1 VPAKF
6 GQSYT
11 VPLLKVY
18 SCSKNLNVNDFRGIS
33 ISPVLSKIFEHCVLR
48 RFSNYFVS
56 SDNQFG
62 FKRAVGCSHAIYT
75 VRSTV
80 DHYVSN
86 GSTVNLC
93 ALDVSKAFD
102 KMNHHGLFIKLMNRC
117 LPVAVLSMLE
127 NWFSRCFSFV
137 KWFGSCSF
145 SFSLTCGIRQGGV
158 LSPYLFAIYIDYL
171 IRDIIKL
178 SIGCISHFVS
188 VCIVYADD
196 ILLLDPSVAA
206 LQRLVLACDVKSMFP

>member
-1 VPAKF
+1 M
-6 GQSYT
+6 
-11 VPLLKVY
+11 
-18 SCSKNLNVNDFRGIS
+18 D
-33 ISPVLSKIFEHCVLR
+33 HC
-48 RFSNYFVS
+48 
-56 SDNQFG
+56 
-62 FKRAVGCSHAIYT
+62 
-75 VRSTV
+75 
-80 DHYVSN
+80 VSN

-145 SFSLTCGIRQGGV
+145 SFNLTCGIRQGGV
-158 LSPYLFAIYIDYL
+158 LSPYLFAIYINDL

-188 VCIVYADD
+188 VCIIVYADD
-196 ILLLDPSVAA
+196 ILLLAPSVAA
-206 LQRLVLACDVKSMFP
+206 LQRLVLACESNSKSLGLATNIKLSVCTRIGPRFNVPCANIVTSDGSSLQ